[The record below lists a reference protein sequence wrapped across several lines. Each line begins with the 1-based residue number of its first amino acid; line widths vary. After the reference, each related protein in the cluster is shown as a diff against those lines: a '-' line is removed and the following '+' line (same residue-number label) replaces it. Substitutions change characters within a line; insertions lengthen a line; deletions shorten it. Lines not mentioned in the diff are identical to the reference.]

1 MTYIN
6 ALMVVVALV
15 LLARELKLNAFK
27 RVTVHAIF
35 LSLLGVGNA
44 ICAILA
50 A

>member
-15 LLARELKLNAFK
+15 LLARELNAFK

-44 ICAILA
+44 ICVILA